1 MAGDSG
7 ELWDL
12 GLRDS
17 GGKGL
22 QESRESWSYNHNRD
36 WNLGDRVWREQGQSA
51 YISQVLFSDFC
62 LGLPC

>member
-22 QESRESWSYNHNRD
+22 QESRESWSCSHNRD
-36 WNLGDRVWREQGQSA
+36 WNLGDRVWREQG
-51 YISQVLFSDFC
+51 
-62 LGLPC
+62 